1 MRLIFKIFLQLCVVV
16 AIVLL
21 FSGHFHLQ
29 ARHEQLRTDFD
40 GHWHYSPKDIPDFTF
55 GKARIFEDEVPYQL
69 TTKPKP
75 KRQNPE
81 QYCFTIY
88 YGWR

>member
-1 MRLIFKIFLQLCVVV
+1 MRLIRIFLQLCVVF

-29 ARHEQLRTDFD
+29 ARYEQLRTDFD
-40 GHWHYSPKDIPDFTF
+40 GHWHYAPKDVPDFAF
-55 GKARIFEDEVPYQL
+55 GKVRIFEDEVPYQL
-69 TTKPKP
+69 TKPKP